1 MTRHAGLEPSPN
13 MGWPILIAKLIL
25 NTWYIKFVNTRPLGF
40 IVYNLDS
47 SSYETLQTFL
57 ATGYGHRLGIWL
69 YRGSVMY
76 SDYNLVTRDRTSYRK
91 SDLSYLSKFSVN
103 WQKIPEEGWP
113 HLEMSTRLD
122 QKSGK
127 LPVALPSSLTEQ
139 SQLVHQLGH
148 NCPCLSIFRTPS
160 WRERLERETRTGD
173 FSLPTSSFCSSQ
185 GSVWPKRTHE
195 NSPKWAKSC
204 PTSRPKYGE

>member
-1 MTRHAGLEPSPN
+1 M
-13 MGWPILIAKLIL
+13 
-25 NTWYIKFVNTRPLGF
+25 
-40 IVYNLDS
+40 
-47 SSYETLQTFL
+47 
-57 ATGYGHRLGIWL
+57 
-69 YRGSVMY
+69 
-76 SDYNLVTRDRTSYRK
+76 DRTSFRK
-91 SDLSYLSKFSVN
+91 SGLSYLSKFSVN

-139 SQLVHQLGH
+139 SQLVQQLGH

-204 PTSRPKYGE
+204 PTSRPKYDTSIFSSLRVFLSQLTYRNKKLKTEKTESVKLTPSQGMNFYSEQESRLPV